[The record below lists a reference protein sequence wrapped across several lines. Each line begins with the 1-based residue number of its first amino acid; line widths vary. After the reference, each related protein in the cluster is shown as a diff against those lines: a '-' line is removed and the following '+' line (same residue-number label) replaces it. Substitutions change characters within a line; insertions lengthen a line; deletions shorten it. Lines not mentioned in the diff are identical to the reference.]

1 MQIKVKLTYMFLLE
15 NNENLKSSI
24 FDYDIMEI
32 RKPPAFPIHVL
43 QSVLCVQWPGQG
55 GGGRPSPRL

>member
-1 MQIKVKLTYMFLLE
+1 MFLLE